1 MNIAPTILI
10 VEDEPTIRASLAM
23 ALREAGYLVSESSS
37 GEDAVG
43 KLAAS
48 DIVGIVTDIRLGAG
62 LSGWDVA
69 RRARQQYPRMVIVYI
84 SGDSAADWASEGV
97 PTSIMIQK
105 PFPCAQILNAITGLL
120 ENVNLP
126 VPRAEALTCEG
137 WPTSNS
143 LQEAELSA

>member
-10 VEDEPTIRASLAM
+10 VEDEPIIRASLAM
-23 ALREAGYLVSESSS
+23 ALREAGYLVSESCT

-69 RRARQQYPRMVIVYI
+69 RRARQQHPRMAIVYM
-84 SGDSAADWASEGV
+84 SGDSAAEWDSEGV
-97 PTSIMIQK
+97 PNSTMVQK
-105 PFPCAQILNAITGLL
+105 PFSSVQMLVAVSHLL
-120 ENVNLP
+120 ETTDLCP
-126 VPRAEALTCEG
+126 AAL
-137 WPTSNS
+137 SMA
-143 LQEAELSA
+143 L